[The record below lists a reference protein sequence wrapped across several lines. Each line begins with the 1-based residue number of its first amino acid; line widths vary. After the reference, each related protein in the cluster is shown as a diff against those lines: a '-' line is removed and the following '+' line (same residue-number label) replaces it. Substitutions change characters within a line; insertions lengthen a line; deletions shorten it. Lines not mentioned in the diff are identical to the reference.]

1 MSKIVKEY
9 DAFLV
14 QQTPESKPLVLFS
27 ASAVEIEHWA
37 GVPERRKLANEETAG
52 FQRQQ
57 DPRRITELMKFFA
70 DRNNVVQ
77 NPLLGALQDNQRVQF
92 SLTSPGSPF
101 GRLSIIYEDYSSLS
115 MMTMLKRIVA
125 HLESRVSGLGDDVVD
140 EARVASIMRL
150 EMLEAEPVDGE
161 NDDRDIDDAESDIDE
176 NLGSDESTIDDAEA
190 TASVMLAEETHLV
203 DFYTELRARI
213 RVLEQRG
220 TEDAEEIQ
228 GFTKSA
234 LLAYLKPVVL
244 VDGQHRLRGAV
255 ESARQSIKNNDG
267 KAKILDAVKGG
278 ASPELAAE
286 QLIESQSRRLPVSLL
301 MDDSPSEHVF
311 QFVVVNQKATPM
323 GKALLGTIVSTSLS
337 RIELSAVADRL
348 RRAGIKLE
356 DSQSVAYLTRSEDSP
371 FRGLVQ
377 TGMAGDRP
385 DLLQWTVLRGL
396 VSIFRELR
404 GGRPF
409 NQKIDYARAWKM
421 ENFPQCGLVGP
432 GTDEER
438 FEEWSRPDGPWRDIF
453 VRFFSRV
460 RDHFGDPV
468 EVDTFNGWGSTAV
481 SNLFNKVSLT
491 ILAADY
497 FDFLYTQSESLADL
511 DDFERTINDWLKG
524 GRVSSSYFNRDW
536 RLENVKK
543 DQLAVKRLWAQNWQ
557 EYRKV
562 PASGLPKKF
571 KP

>member
-1 MSKIVKEY
+1 MSNIVKEY
-9 DAFLV
+9 DAFV
-14 QQTPESKPLVLFS
+14 VRQTLESKPLILFA
-27 ASAVEIEHWA
+27 ASALEIEQWA

-57 DPRRITELMKFFA
+57 DPRRITELLKFFG

-92 SLTSPGSPF
+92 SPTSPDSPF
-101 GRLSIIYEDYSSLS
+101 GRLSITYEDHSSLS
-115 MMTMLKRIVA
+115 MMTILKRIVA
-125 HLESRVSGLGDDVVD
+125 HLESRVEGLGDDVVD

-150 EMLEAEPVDGE
+150 ESAATSPADEE
-161 NDDRDIDDAESDIDE
+161 NDDSDSDAYEALEQDD
-176 NLGSDESTIDDAEA
+176 STIDDAEA

-220 TEDAEEIQ
+220 IDDVEEIQ

-234 LLAYLKPVVL
+234 LIAYLKPVVL

-255 ESARQSIKNNDG
+255 ESAHQSVRGSDG

-278 ASPELAAE
+278 TPPELAE
-286 QLIESQSRRLPVSLL
+286 KQLIESQSRCLPVSLL

-337 RIELSAVADRL
+337 RIELAAVADRL

-356 DSQSVAYLTRSEDSP
+356 DSQSVAYLTRAEDSP

-421 ENFPQCGLVGP
+421 EYFPQCGLVGP

-460 RDHFGDPV
+460 RDHFGDPI
-468 EVDTFNGWGSTAV
+468 EVDTFNGWGSTAT

-491 ILAADY
+491 VLAADY
-497 FDFLYTQSESLADL
+497 FDFLYTQAESLADL
-511 DDFERTINDWLKG
+511 EDFERTMNDWLKN

-536 RLENVKK
+536 KLENVKK
-543 DQLAVKRLWAQNWQ
+543 DQLAVKRLWSQNWQ

>member
-1 MSKIVKEY
+1 MSDIVKEY
-9 DAFLV
+9 DAFV
-14 QQTPESKPLVLFS
+14 VHQTLESKPLILFA
-27 ASAVEIEHWA
+27 ASALEIEQWA
-37 GVPERRKLANEETAG
+37 GVPERRKLANEETTG

-57 DPRRITELMKFFA
+57 DPRRITELLKFFG

-92 SLTSPGSPF
+92 LQTSPDSPF
-101 GRLSIIYEDYSSLS
+101 GRLRITYEDHSSLS
-115 MMTMLKRIVA
+115 MMAILKRIVA
-125 HLESRVSGLGDDVVD
+125 HLESRVSGLEDDAAV

-150 EMLEAEPVDGE
+150 ESAAAIPADNE
-161 NDDRDIDDAESDIDE
+161 NEDRDFDDSGSDGYEILE
-176 NLGSDESTIDDAEA
+176 QDESTIDDAEA

-220 TEDAEEIQ
+220 IEDVEEIQ

-234 LLAYLKPVVL
+234 LIAYLKPVVL

-255 ESARQSIKNNDG
+255 ESAYQSAKGSDG
-267 KAKILDAVKGG
+267 KTRILNAVKGG
-278 ASPELAAE
+278 ISPELAE
-286 QLIESQSRRLPVSLL
+286 KQLIDSESRRLPVSLL

-337 RIELSAVADRL
+337 RSELAAVADRL

-356 DSQSVAYLTRSEDSP
+356 DSQSVAYLTRAEDSP

-377 TGMAGDRP
+377 TGMTGDRP

-404 GGRPF
+404 GGRPY
-409 NQKIDYARAWKM
+409 NQKIDYARAWKS
-421 ENFPQCGLVGP
+421 EYFPQCGLVGP

-468 EVDTFNGWGSTAV
+468 EVDTFNGWGSTAT

-491 ILAADY
+491 ILAADF
-497 FDFLYTQSESLADL
+497 FDFLYTQSESLADME
-511 DDFERTINDWLKG
+511 DFERTMNDWLKG

-536 RLENVKK
+536 RLESVKK